1 MIKKR
6 KSVKFQ
12 RNQNYVISG
21 KNTLRKFS
29 GAMIGFFKTIVSF
42 EKVENKGSNFDHL
55 VKNYQTPCKYINF
68 RNQINPNKIKYRKF
82 TW

>member
-1 MIKKR
+1 MIKKEKICQISEKSKLCNFR
-6 KSVKFQ
+6 K
-12 RNQNYVISG
+12 
-21 KNTLRKFS
+21 TLRKFS
-29 GAMIGFFKTIVSF
+29 EAMIGFFKTIVSF

-68 RNQINPNKIKYRKF
+68 RNQINQSKIKYRKF